1 MMILKKNH
9 NVCYNVLMDK
19 YTLGHRVP
27 SKKDFIDTA
36 DFDQTEIIDI
46 IKTSRVVRDYIKS
59 GGLLNSLFHKTLAM
73 LFEQKST
80 RTRVSFETAMV
91 QLGGHAL
98 NLAPGA
104 IQLGAHETIEDTA
117 VVLGRMCDMIMSR
130 VDRHE
135 SIEALAK
142 YAKVPVINGMS
153 DRVHPTQGVGDMIT
167 VFDHWPTGKKTNDV
181 KFIFVGDATQVCNT
195 LCDITTKLGFNF
207 VHYGPANHKIS
218 DEWLGIGKKNAE
230 KYGGSCMWSEDPEV
244 LKGADFIYTDVW
256 YGLYDKET
264 PKEVYMKDF
273 YPKYQVNDEM
283 MKATGNPNCKFMHCL
298 PANRNEEVTDSVLDG
313 PNSVAWDEAE
323 NRLTA
328 QRGLVLYFGRVA
340 QATLDYI
347 KQQKEAK

>member
-1 MMILKKNH
+1 
-9 NVCYNVLMDK
+9 MDK
-19 YTLGHRVP
+19 LYTLGHQVP
-27 SKKDFIDTA
+27 TKKDFIDTV
-36 DFDQTEIIDI
+36 DFDQSEIIDI
-46 IKTSRVVRDYIKS
+46 IKVSRVVREYIK
-59 GGLLNSLFHKTLAM
+59 GGGYLNLLFHKTLAM

-91 QLGGHAL
+91 QLGGHAI

-142 YAKVPVINGMS
+142 YANVPVINGMS

-167 VFDHWPTGKKTNDV
+167 VFDHWPTGKRPNEL

-207 VHYGPANHKIS
+207 IHYGPDNHRIT
-218 DEWLGIGKKNAE
+218 DEWLEIGRRNAL
-230 KYGGSCMWSEDPEV
+230 KYGGSCEWTDNPDC
-244 LKGADFIYTDVW
+244 LKGANFIYTDVW

-264 PKEVYMKDF
+264 PKEEYMKDF

-283 MKATGNPNCKFMHCL
+283 MKATENPDCKFMHCL

-340 QATLDYI
+340 QAALDYI

>member
-1 MMILKKNH
+1 
-9 NVCYNVLMDK
+9 MDG
-19 YTLGHRVP
+19 YTLTHKTPTR
-27 SKKDFIDTA
+27 KDFLDTA
-36 DFDQTEIIDI
+36 DFDQSEIMDI
-46 IKTSRVVRDYIKS
+46 IKTAQIVREYIK
-59 GGLLNSLFHKTLAM
+59 GGGYLNSLFHKNLAM

-80 RTRVSFETAMV
+80 RTRVSFEVAME

-104 IQLGAHETIEDTA
+104 IQLGKHETIEDTA
-117 VVLGRMCDMIMSR
+117 VVLGRMCDMVMSR

-142 YAKVPVINGMS
+142 YAKVPVLNGMS
-153 DRVHPTQGVGDMIT
+153 EKVHPTQGVGDMIT
-167 VFDHWPTGKKTNDV
+167 ILDHLPDGKEYKDV
-181 KFIFVGDATQVCNT
+181 KVVFVGDATQVCNT
-195 LCDITTKLGFNF
+195 LCEMTTKMGMNF
-207 VHYGPANHKIS
+207 VHYGPANHRIE
-218 DEWLGIGKKNAE
+218 DYWLEIGRKNNE
-230 KYGGSCMWSEDPEV
+230 KYGGTCMWSEDPEV

-264 PKEVYMKDF
+264 PKEVYMADF

-283 MKATGNPNCKFMHCL
+283 MAATGNPNCKFMHCL

-328 QRGLVLYFGRVA
+328 QRGLVLYFGGVA
-340 QATLDYI
+340 EVTLDYI
-347 KQQKEAK
+347 KRQKEVGNA

>member
-1 MMILKKNH
+1 
-9 NVCYNVLMDK
+9 MDG
-19 YTLGHRVP
+19 YTLAHQKP
-27 SKKDFIDTA
+27 THKDFLDTT
-36 DFDQTEIIDI
+36 DFERSEIMDI
-46 IKTSRVVRDYIKS
+46 INTSRIVRDYIKD

-80 RTRVSFETAMV
+80 RTRISFEVAMT

-117 VVLGRMCDMIMSR
+117 RVFGRMCDMAMAR

-142 YAKVPVINGMS
+142 YAEIPVINGMS

-167 VFDHWPTGKKTNDV
+167 VLDHWPARKKPNEV

-195 LCDITTKLGFNF
+195 LCEITTKLGFNF
-207 VHYGPANHKIS
+207 VHFGPANHKIA
-218 DEWLGIGKKNAE
+218 DEWLEIGKKNAE
-230 KYGGSCMWSEDPEV
+230 KYGGSCMWSDDEAV
-244 LKGADFIYTDVW
+244 LAGADFIYTDVW

-264 PKEVYMKDF
+264 PKEVYMADF
-273 YPKYQVNDEM
+273 YPNYQVNAEM
-283 MKATGNPNCKFMHCL
+283 IAKTGNPAVKFMHCL
-298 PANRNEEVTDSVLDG
+298 PANRNEEVTDEILDG
-313 PNSVAWDEAE
+313 PNSAAWDEAE

-328 QRGLVLYFGRVA
+328 QRGLVLYFGGVA
-340 QATLDYI
+340 QATLNYI

>member
-1 MMILKKNH
+1 
-9 NVCYNVLMDK
+9 MDK

-27 SKKDFIDTA
+27 TKKDFIDTV
-36 DFDQTEIIDI
+36 DFDQSEIVDI
-46 IKTSRVVRDYIKS
+46 IRLSRIVRSYIKA
-59 GGLLNSLFHKTLAM
+59 GGDLETLHHKTLAM
-73 LFEQKST
+73 VFEQKST

-142 YAKVPVINGMS
+142 YAKVPVLNGMS
-153 DRVHPTQGVGDMIT
+153 DRVHPTQGIGDMIT
-167 VFDHWPTGKKTNDV
+167 VFDHWPEGKKPNDI
-181 KFIFVGDATQVCNT
+181 KFVFVGDATQVCNT
-195 LCDITTKLGFNF
+195 LCEITTKLGFNF
-207 VHYGPANHKIS
+207 VHYGPDNHKIS
-218 DEWLGIGKKNAE
+218 DEWLNKGKENGE
-230 KYGGSCMWSEDPEV
+230 KYGGSAMWSDDPEV

-264 PKEVYMKDF
+264 PKEVYMADF
-273 YPKYQVNDEM
+273 YPKYQVNDDM
-283 MKATGNPNCKFMHCL
+283 MNATENPNCKFMHCL

-313 PNSVAWDEAE
+313 PNSAAWDEAE

-347 KQQKEAK
+347 KKQKEAK

>member
-1 MMILKKNH
+1 MRI
-9 NVCYNVLMDK
+9 MDG
-19 YTLGHRVP
+19 YTLKYKEP
-27 SKKDFIDTA
+27 TKKDFLDTA
-36 DFDQTEIIDI
+36 DFDQAEIVDI
-46 IKTSRVVRDYIKS
+46 IKTARTVRDYIK
-59 GGLLNSLFHKTLAM
+59 GGGYLNSMFHKNLAM

-80 RTRVSFETAMV
+80 RTRVSFEVAME

-153 DRVHPTQGVGDMIT
+153 DRVHPTQGIGDMIT
-167 VFDHWPTGKKTNDV
+167 IIDHWPKGKKANEV
-181 KFIFVGDATQVCNT
+181 KVVFVGDATQVCNT
-195 LCDITTKLGFNF
+195 ICEVTTKLGFNF
-207 VHYGPANHKIS
+207 VHYGPENHKIS
-218 DEWLGIGKKNAE
+218 DEWLNKGIENA
-230 KYGGSCMWSEDPEV
+230 KRYGGSAEWSDDPAC
-244 LKGADFIYTDVW
+244 LQGADFIYTDVW
-256 YGLYDKET
+256 YGLYDKEM
-264 PKEVYMKDF
+264 PKEVYMADF
-273 YPKYQVNDEM
+273 YPKYQVNDELM
-283 MKATGNPNCKFMHCL
+283 AATENPECKFMHCL

-340 QATLDYI
+340 QVTLDYI

>member
-1 MMILKKNH
+1 MLKISLI
-9 NVCYNVLMDK
+9 YNIIMDN
-19 YTLGHRVP
+19 YTLRHTNPTR
-27 SKKDFIDTA
+27 KDFIDTA
-36 DFDQTEIIDI
+36 DFDQSEIVDI
-46 IKTSRVVRDYIKS
+46 IKLSRTVRDYIKS
-59 GGLLNSLFHKTLAM
+59 GRTLNSLYHKTLAM

-80 RTRVSFETAMV
+80 RTRVSFEVAMA

-153 DRVHPTQGVGDMIT
+153 DRVHPTQGIGDMIT
-167 VFDHWPTGKKTNDV
+167 VFDHWPASKKPNEI
-181 KFIFVGDATQVCNT
+181 KIIFVGDATQVCNT
-195 LCDITTKLGFNF
+195 ICEISTKLGFNF
-207 VHYGPANHKIS
+207 VHYGPENHRIS
-218 DEWLGIGKKNAE
+218 DEWLEKGKKNAE
-230 KYGGSCMWSEDPEV
+230 RYGGSAIWSEDPEV

-264 PKEVYMKDF
+264 PKEEYMKDF
-273 YPKYQVNDEM
+273 YPKYQVNDELM
-283 MKATGNPNCKFMHCL
+283 QATENPNCKFMHCL

-340 QATLDYI
+340 KQTLDYI
-347 KQQKEAK
+347 KQQKEGK

>member
-1 MMILKKNH
+1 
-9 NVCYNVLMDK
+9 MDG
-19 YTLGHRVP
+19 YTLTHKTP
-27 SKKDFIDTA
+27 TKKDFIDTA
-36 DFDQTEIIDI
+36 DFDQAEMLDI
-46 IKTSRVVRDYIKS
+46 IKVSRLVRDYIKK
-59 GGLLNSLFHKTLAM
+59 GGYLNPLYHKSLAM

-80 RTRVSFETAMV
+80 RTRVSFEVAME

-117 VVLGRMCDMIMSR
+117 RVLGRMCDMIMSR

-167 VFDHWPTGKKTNDV
+167 IFDHWPAGKESNDIKV
-181 KFIFVGDATQVCNT
+181 IFVGDATQVCNT
-195 LCDITTKLGFNF
+195 ICEMTTKMGMNF
-207 VHYGPANHKIS
+207 VHYGPENHKIS
-218 DEWLGIGKKNAE
+218 DEWLEIGRRNAE
-230 KYGGSCMWSEDPEV
+230 KYGGSAIWTDDPEC
-244 LKGADFIYTDVW
+244 LKGADFLYTDVW

-264 PKEVYMKDF
+264 PKEVYMADF

-283 MKATGNPNCKFMHCL
+283 IMATENPDVKFLHCL

-313 PNSVAWDEAE
+313 PHSAAWDEAE

-328 QRGLVLYFGRVA
+328 QRGLVLYFGNVA

-347 KQQKEAK
+347 KKGGN